1 MILDD
6 ELEKRGFPPAYCGAD
21 CPDGWKDL
29 VLDLLDKLKGKC
41 KIAQIKEK
49 FALLTV
55 YVDPL
60 DGPHEES
67 FPSRFPFGTE
77 EIEKL
82 IDEAQEA
89 SAKICM
95 VCGAPG
101 NRGSDGWITVLCE
114 LHRQERIEERRKWQ
128 AIRNSKT

>member
-1 MILDD
+1 MILDE
-6 ELEKRGFPPAYCGAD
+6 ELEKRGFSPAYCGAD

-29 VLDLLDKLKGKC
+29 VLNLLDKLKGKC

-60 DGPHEES
+60 DAEYEPS
-67 FPSRFPFGTE
+67 FPSQTHFGME
-77 EIEKL
+77 EVDKL
-82 IDEAQEA
+82 IGEAREA
-89 SAKICM
+89 SSKICE

-101 NRGSDGWITVLCE
+101 KRDSDGWITVLCE
-114 LHRQERIEERRKWQ
+114 LHKQERIEERRKWQ
-128 AIRNSKT
+128 TIRNSKT

>member
-1 MILDD
+1 MILDE

-21 CPDGWKDL
+21 CPDGWKNL

-49 FALLTV
+49 FGLLVV
-55 YVDPL
+55 YTDPIST
-60 DGPHEES
+60 DQAGFDAVNEAD
-67 FPSRFPFGTE
+67 
-77 EIEKL
+77 KL

-89 SAKICM
+89 SSKICE

-101 NRGSDGWITVLCE
+101 KRDSDGWITVLCE
-114 LHRQERIEERRKWQ
+114 LHKQERIEERRKWQ

>member
-1 MILDD
+1 MILDE
-6 ELEKRGFPPAYCGAD
+6 ELEKRGFSPAYCGAD

-29 VLDLLDKLKGKC
+29 VLNLLDKLKGKC

-49 FALLTV
+49 FGLLVV
-55 YVDPL
+55 YTDPIST
-60 DGPHEES
+60 DQAGFDAVNEAD
-67 FPSRFPFGTE
+67 
-77 EIEKL
+77 KL

-89 SAKICM
+89 SSKICE

-101 NRGSDGWITVLCE
+101 KRDSDGWITVLCE
-114 LHRQERIEERRKWQ
+114 LHKQERIEERRKWQ

>member
-1 MILDD
+1 MILDE

-49 FALLTV
+49 FGLLVV
-55 YVDPL
+55 YTDPIST
-60 DGPHEES
+60 DQAGFDAVNEAD
-67 FPSRFPFGTE
+67 
-77 EIEKL
+77 KL

-89 SAKICM
+89 SSKICE

-101 NRGSDGWITVLCE
+101 KRDSDGWITVLCE
-114 LHRQERIEERRKWQ
+114 LHKQERIEERRKWQ

>member
-1 MILDD
+1 MILDE
-6 ELEKRGFPPAYCGAD
+6 ELEKRGFSPAYCGAD

-49 FALLTV
+49 FGLLVV
-55 YVDPL
+55 YTDPIST
-60 DGPHEES
+60 DQAGFDAVNEAD
-67 FPSRFPFGTE
+67 
-77 EIEKL
+77 KL

-89 SAKICM
+89 SSKICE

-101 NRGSDGWITVLCE
+101 KRDSDGWITVLCE
-114 LHRQERIEERRKWQ
+114 LHKQERIEERRKWQ

>member
-1 MILDD
+1 MILDE

-21 CPDGWKDL
+21 CPDGWKNL

-49 FALLTV
+49 FGLLTV
-55 YVDPL
+55 YADPI
-60 DGPHEES
+60 DSTYEES

-77 EIEKL
+77 EVEKL
-82 IDEAQEA
+82 INEAQEA
-89 SAKICM
+89 SSKICE

-101 NRGSDGWITVLCE
+101 KRDSDGWITVLCE
-114 LHRQERIEERRKWQ
+114 PHRQERIEKRKSYGK
-128 AIRNSKT
+128 R

>member
-1 MILDD
+1 MILDE

-49 FALLTV
+49 FALLVV
-55 YVDPL
+55 YTDPIST
-60 DGPHEES
+60 DQAGFDAVNEAD
-67 FPSRFPFGTE
+67 
-77 EIEKL
+77 KL

-89 SAKICM
+89 SSKICE

-101 NRGSDGWITVLCE
+101 KRDSDGWITVLCE
-114 LHRQERIEERRKWQ
+114 LHKQERIEERRKWQ
-128 AIRNSKT
+128 TIRNSKT

>member
-1 MILDD
+1 MILDE

-21 CPDGWKDL
+21 CPDGWKNL

-49 FALLTV
+49 FGLLVV
-55 YVDPL
+55 YTDPIST
-60 DGPHEES
+60 DQAGFDAVNEAD
-67 FPSRFPFGTE
+67 
-77 EIEKL
+77 KL

-89 SAKICM
+89 SSKICE

-101 NRGSDGWITVLCE
+101 KRDSDGWITVLCE
-114 LHRQERIEERRKWQ
+114 LHKQERIEERRKWQ
-128 AIRNSKT
+128 TIRNSKT

>member
-6 ELEKRGFPPAYCGAD
+6 ELENRGFPPAYCGAD

-49 FALLTV
+49 FGLLVV
-55 YVDPL
+55 YTDPIST
-60 DGPHEES
+60 DQAGFDAVNEAD
-67 FPSRFPFGTE
+67 
-77 EIEKL
+77 KL

-89 SAKICM
+89 SSKICE

-101 NRGSDGWITVLCE
+101 KRDSDGWITVLCE
-114 LHRQERIEERRKWQ
+114 LHKQERIEERRKWQ

>member
-1 MILDD
+1 MILDE

-21 CPDGWKDL
+21 CPDGWKNL

-49 FALLTV
+49 FGLLVV
-55 YVDPL
+55 YTDPIST
-60 DGPHEES
+60 DQAGFDAVNEAD
-67 FPSRFPFGTE
+67 
-77 EIEKL
+77 KL

-89 SAKICM
+89 SSKICE

-128 AIRNSKT
+128 TIRNSKT

>member
-6 ELEKRGFPPAYCGAD
+6 ELEKRGFSPAYCGAD

-49 FALLTV
+49 FGLLVV
-55 YVDPL
+55 YTDPIST
-60 DGPHEES
+60 DQAGFDAVNEAD
-67 FPSRFPFGTE
+67 
-77 EIEKL
+77 KL

-89 SAKICM
+89 SSKICE

-101 NRGSDGWITVLCE
+101 KRDSDGWITVLCE
-114 LHRQERIEERRKWQ
+114 LHKQERIEERRKWQ

>member
-1 MILDD
+1 MILDE

-21 CPDGWKDL
+21 CPDGWKNL

-49 FALLTV
+49 FGLLVV
-55 YVDPL
+55 YTDPIST
-60 DGPHEES
+60 DQAGFDAVNEAD
-67 FPSRFPFGTE
+67 
-77 EIEKL
+77 KL

-89 SAKICM
+89 SSKICE

-101 NRGSDGWITVLCE
+101 NRCSDGWITVLCE

-128 AIRNSKT
+128 TIRNSKT